1 MKTNRSFSQ
10 SFAFIRQNERVLRLL
25 LNLLLLL
32 LLRLSFPQPIPYA
45 RIHSSTPHRHALS
58 SSRELSLKSTF
69 KVFRFQSACALPRLL
84 GSFTGL
90 SPRERVRERRE
101 RERKT
106 EKILFSRSSCEQ
118 FHIIRHWKRCARG
131 TAGLFPFPLRCRLP
145 PNPLDFPPE
154 TAAEAAEVL
163 KRAADGDGEGDCVAP
178 GESLG
183 HSHAQATTP
192 LGLIAR
198 DGRSPTDS

>member
-45 RIHSSTPHRHALS
+45 RIHSSTPLRWLS
-58 SSRELSLKSTF
+58 LSPSLSRSLELSLKSTF

-84 GSFTGL
+84 SSFTGL

-101 RERKT
+101 RERERRK
-106 EKILFSRSSCEQ
+106 RSSSQ
-118 FHIIRHWKRCARG
+118 DRAASNSILSVIGSDALAAPLAFSPFRSAVGFRRIRWI
-131 TAGLFPFPLRCRLP
+131 FPPKPLRRLRR
-145 PNPLDFPPE
+145 F
-154 TAAEAAEVL
+154 
-163 KRAADGDGEGDCVAP
+163 
-178 GESLG
+178 
-183 HSHAQATTP
+183 
-192 LGLIAR
+192 
-198 DGRSPTDS
+198 

>member
-1 MKTNRSFSQ
+1 MEESVLSVQKRERMKSSRRSFSQ

-45 RIHSSTPHRHALS
+45 RIHSSTPHRPALS

-101 RERKT
+101 RERERRK
-106 EKILFSRSSCEQ
+106 RSSSQ
-118 FHIIRHWKRCARG
+118 DRAASNSILSVIGSDALAAPLAFSPFRSAVGFRRIRWI
-131 TAGLFPFPLRCRLP
+131 FPPKPLRRLRR
-145 PNPLDFPPE
+145 F
-154 TAAEAAEVL
+154 
-163 KRAADGDGEGDCVAP
+163 
-178 GESLG
+178 
-183 HSHAQATTP
+183 
-192 LGLIAR
+192 
-198 DGRSPTDS
+198 